1 MKDKNKIFLCIA
13 VVVIILIVAGA
24 VTGAVIVKNR
34 SAKSERILGVW
45 WWDNRLDESY
55 LTFASEQGVD
65 EIYYYTSSFNDKTS
79 AFLQK
84 AAALGI
90 KVYWL
95 TGEYRWIEDVAP
107 LYEKIAE
114 FTEFQNKAEYPFTGI
129 HFDIE
134 PHQHPDF
141 ERERGKLI
149 TAFVELVYGLK
160 SAYPDL
166 MLEYDIP
173 FWLDDEISLNGET
186 KPAYAHIID
195 ASSGV
200 TVMSYRDSAEAILN
214 CASEEISYA
223 VSVGKP
229 LNLSVETGEN
239 DDDIVTFFE
248 EGALYMQEQLNL
260 AKENLPVSFGIAIHH
275 FRSWFELKK

>member
-55 LTFASEQGVD
+55 LTFASEQGVN
-65 EIYYYTSSFNDKTS
+65 EIYYYTSSFNEKTS
-79 AFLQK
+79 AFLQN
-84 AAALGI
+84 AAELGI
-90 KVYWL
+90 RVYWL
-95 TGEYRWIEDVAP
+95 TGKYEWIEDSGP
-107 LYEKIAE
+107 LYEKIEE
-114 FTEFQNKAEYPFTGI
+114 FTEFQNTAEYPFSGI

-141 ERERGKLI
+141 ERERERLI
-149 TAFVELVYGLK
+149 ASFVELVYGLK

-260 AKENLPVSFGIAIHH
+260 VKENLPDSFGIAIHH
-275 FRSWFELKK
+275 IRSWFELKK

>member
-1 MKDKNKIFLCIA
+1 MKDKNKIFLFT
-13 VVVIILIVAGA
+13 VVIVIILIVAGA
-24 VTGAVIVKNR
+24 VTGAVIVRNR
-34 SAKSERILGVW
+34 SAKSERVLGVW
-45 WWDNRLDESY
+45 WWDNRLDGSY
-55 LTFASEQGVD
+55 LTFASEQGVN
-65 EIYYYTSSFNDKTS
+65 EIYYYTSSFNEKTS
-79 AFLQK
+79 AFLQN
-84 AAALGI
+84 AAELGI
-90 KVYWL
+90 RVYWL
-95 TGEYRWIEDVAP
+95 TGNYEWIEDSGP
-107 LYEKIAE
+107 LYEKIEE
-114 FTEFQNKAEYPFTGI
+114 FTEFQNKAEYPFSGI

-149 TAFVELVYGLK
+149 TAFVELVYALK
-160 SAYPDL
+160 GAYPDL
-166 MLEYDIP
+166 WFEYDIP

-195 ASSGV
+195 ESSRV

-239 DDDIVTFFE
+239 DDDMVTFFE

-260 AKENLPVSFGIAIHH
+260 VKENLPASVGIAIHH
-275 FRSWFELKK
+275 IRSWAELK